1 MTDDNSDEMSD
12 AGGNIMRAQTK
23 AKVYEQEMAT
33 LSRVFMGFLLGVGS
47 ILSLWIITGISY
59 VILN

>member
-1 MTDDNSDEMSD
+1 
-12 AGGNIMRAQTK
+12 MREQTK
-23 AKVYEQEMAT
+23 AEIYEQEMAA

-47 ILSLWIITGISY
+47 ILSVWLLIGVSY

>member
-1 MTDDNSDEMSD
+1 MKRQ
-12 AGGNIMRAQTK
+12 AR
-23 AKVYEQEMAT
+23 AKVYEQEMAA

-47 ILSLWIITGISY
+47 ILSVWIITGISY